1 MGNTFTRKD
10 DTPPKKISDML
21 DDIATHY
28 ILTMDFKSLN
38 NLQNKEYCD
47 KLVVLTSDII
57 KRYFTDLEI
66 TYLSQRINEGNEVN
80 ELKTNEKVMFFNKS
94 DLENM
99 SIDSNNKQRVCT
111 GIAKFYIKIAHIY
124 AAIVKTLN
132 PVYSYKDF
140 EGKPVRV
147 SLYDKDKIPPNT
159 QTEIERLN
167 ICDNR
172 LNALSNKWD
181 PKRNNIHPKMCNI
194 NLNNNDHT
202 KFLDEEPG
210 IPELSQLYNDDNYDY
225 TTGEFTGMSEETR
238 KIYKNDLK
246 IFYNIF
252 TNNTGEPPDNIKS
265 FKDIKLRAY
274 HDDPNCNG
282 EEDDAPYKKNIE
294 NDPENAELFKK
305 YALNM
310 KNMFNKVQRS
320 QEELMKI
327 LNDMFLYTINPITKK
342 KQITLKPIL
351 NEVLLD
357 KIMTQTR
364 YSIIKL
370 YLNCEKDFTVG
381 LNIYQAIVN
390 KKILETSPNQVIT
403 LERERDI
410 LATSIQNAEP
420 DVVIEPRVIDNSM
433 VDNRKPIDDGNPLQ
447 NLPTPQ
453 IGLPTEVK
461 NENVQFETQV
471 KPILVE
477 EKGVQQI
484 V

>member
-1 MGNTFTRKD
+1 
-10 DTPPKKISDML
+10 
-21 DDIATHY
+21 
-28 ILTMDFKSLN
+28 
-38 NLQNKEYCD
+38 
-47 KLVVLTSDII
+47 
-57 KRYFTDLEI
+57 
-66 TYLSQRINEGNEVN
+66 
-80 ELKTNEKVMFFNKS
+80 
-94 DLENM
+94 
-99 SIDSNNKQRVCT
+99 
-111 GIAKFYIKIAHIY
+111 
-124 AAIVKTLN
+124 
-132 PVYSYKDF
+132 
-140 EGKPVRV
+140 
-147 SLYDKDKIPPNT
+147 
-159 QTEIERLN
+159 
-167 ICDNR
+167 
-172 LNALSNKWD
+172 
-181 PKRNNIHPKMCNI
+181 
-194 NLNNNDHT
+194 
-202 KFLDEEPG
+202 
-210 IPELSQLYNDDNYDY
+210 
-225 TTGEFTGMSEETR
+225 
-238 KIYKNDLK
+238 
-246 IFYNIF
+246 
-252 TNNTGEPPDNIKS
+252 
-265 FKDIKLRAY
+265 
-274 HDDPNCNG
+274 
-282 EEDDAPYKKNIE
+282 
-294 NDPENAELFKK
+294 
-305 YALNM
+305 
-310 KNMFNKVQRS
+310 
-320 QEELMKI
+320 
-327 LNDMFLYTINPITKK
+327 MFLYTINPITKK